1 MSEPM
6 MPIAHA
12 PRLEVVL
19 SPEGKPGP
27 EWSEIPADALY
38 DAYVIVYTPE
48 GDNTKLLLDNG
59 PFDHERG
66 RNLILAIATTVAEKY
81 APSRVR
87 AGALPSSHLTPSCGS
102 ISDLAAQ
109 SSMIRRS
116 INCMLAGTFR
126 SPFDA
131 SALG

>member
-38 DAYVIVYTPE
+38 DAYVMVYTLD
-48 GDNTKLLLDNG
+48 GDNIKLLLDNG
-59 PFDHERG
+59 PFDHQRG
-66 RNLILAIATTVAEKY
+66 RESHSRHRDDGGGKICPVAGSGRRAAI
-81 APSRVR
+81 
-87 AGALPSSHLTPSCGS
+87 
-102 ISDLAAQ
+102 I
-109 SSMIRRS
+109 
-116 INCMLAGTFR
+116 
-126 SPFDA
+126 PF
-131 SALG
+131 